1 MGRIARVI
9 SRVASSAVR
18 GLISGGPLGAILG
31 GVKGAMSKGGV
42 GGLAKIIQKFTG
54 MASGIMK
61 NLGGMGLSGM
71 RQLPIRPGRVQMP
84 FVRPSFGAG
93 VGGAPRPGGNMS
105 NGLNPTES
113 KLLGRFGGLEKQ
125 QNALLEKLNNPNLS
139 QAEMAKIQQQLSKIQ
154 NMMKQ
159 ITSIMGQ
166 INKTMS
172 SIINNIRA

>member
-1 MGRIARVI
+1 M
-9 SRVASSAVR
+9 
-18 GLISGGPLGAILG
+18 LPP
-31 GVKGAMSKGGV
+31 
-42 GGLAKIIQKFTG
+42 G
-54 MASGIMK
+54 M
-61 NLGGMGLSGM
+61 GGMGG
-71 RQLPIRPGRVQMP
+71 
-84 FVRPSFGAG
+84 
-93 VGGAPRPGGNMS
+93 PRPGGATGGMG
-105 NGLNPTES
+105 GLNPTES
-113 KLLGRFGGLEKQ
+113 KLMGRFSGLENQ

>member
-1 MGRIARVI
+1 
-9 SRVASSAVR
+9 
-18 GLISGGPLGAILG
+18 
-31 GVKGAMSKGGV
+31 
-42 GGLAKIIQKFTG
+42 
-54 MASGIMK
+54 MAAGIMK

-71 RQLPIRPGRVQMP
+71 RQLPIQPGRVQMP
-84 FVRPSFGAG
+84 FVRPSSGPG
-93 VGGAPRPGGNMS
+93 VGGAPRPGGNIGG
-105 NGLNPTES
+105 GLNPTES
-113 KLLGRFGGLEKQ
+113 KLLGRFGGLEQQ

-139 QAEMAKIQQQLSKIQ
+139 QAEMAKIQQQLAKIQ